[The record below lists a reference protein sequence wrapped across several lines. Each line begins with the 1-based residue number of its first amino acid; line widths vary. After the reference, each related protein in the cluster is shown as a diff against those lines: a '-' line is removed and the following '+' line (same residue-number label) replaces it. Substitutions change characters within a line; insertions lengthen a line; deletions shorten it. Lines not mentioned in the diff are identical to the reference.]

1 MEVSHLHTIFQFLI
15 FLKLNISSFFIL
27 FLDKIKDV
35 PCENSSQCPRSTCF
49 PHGSPKCVSE
59 KCKCDYGIN

>member
-1 MEVSHLHTIFQFLI
+1 MAQILRLFYVLIIFVS
-15 FLKLNISSFFIL
+15 L
-27 FLDKIKDV
+27 FTVVTNGNKIKDV